1 MKFKLTSLEKKWVLY
16 DVGNSA
22 FTMMVSTIFPIY
34 FNYLAENA
42 GISDVDYLAYWGY
55 ATSICT
61 LIVAILGPTLG
72 AIADTKNFKKI
83 IFSISMGVGV
93 FGCILL
99 GFLSS
104 WIWFLGVFVLA
115 KTGYSASLVFY
126 DAMLTDVTEPDRMDS
141 VSSHGYAWGYIGSC
155 IPFVA
160 CLGIVLGAGS
170 LGISMQTSM
179 ILAFIITA
187 LWWLCSSIPLL
198 RSYRQKYFSEAGDHV
213 VRNSF
218 KRLGRTFVELTKE
231 KHIFVFLLAFFFYID
246 GVYTVID
253 MATAYGQALGLDS
266 TGLLLALLVTQIVAF
281 PCVLIFSRLVKKVKP
296 ETIITICIAA
306 YFCIAV
312 YAYWL
317 DTQFDFWLLA
327 VMVGMFQGTIQA
339 LSRSYFAKIIPAEK
353 SGEFFGIYDICG
365 KGASVIG
372 TALVSVLSQV
382 TGSINIGVS
391 ALSVMFLIG
400 LVLFRCISGAA
411 LASFCTLISRNA
423 RHAFTTFCCS
433 AGDGRGIKIL
443 HMFSHEKTSRALPH
457 ELYLA

>member
-22 FTMMVSTIFPIY
+22 FTLMVSTIFPIY
-34 FNYLAENA
+34 FNSLAESA
-42 GISDVDYLAYWGY
+42 GISDVNYLAYWGY

-83 IFSISMGVGV
+83 IFSAAMGVGV
-93 FGCILL
+93 FGCIVL

-104 WIWFLGVFVLA
+104 WLWFLVIFVLA

-126 DAMLTDVTEPDRMDS
+126 DAMLTDVTEPERMDS

-155 IPFVA
+155 IPFVIS
-160 CLGIVLGAGS
+160 LVIVLGGGS
-170 LGISMQTSM
+170 VGLGTQTSM

-187 LWWLCSSIPLL
+187 VWWLCSSIPLL
-198 RSYRQKYFSEAGDHV
+198 RSYRQKYFSEAGEHV

-218 KRLGRTFVELTKE
+218 RRLGRTFIDLTKQ

-281 PCVLIFSRLVKKVKP
+281 PCVLIFSRLVKKVRP
-296 ETIITICIAA
+296 ETVITICIAA

-317 DTQFDFWLLA
+317 DTQFDLWLLA
-327 VMVGMFQGTIQA
+327 VLVGMFQGTIQA

-372 TALVSVLSQV
+372 TALVSVLSQL

-400 LVLFRCISGAA
+400 LVLFRFSAK
-411 LASFCTLISRNA
+411 LNA
-423 RHAFTTFCCS
+423 EY
-433 AGDGRGIKIL
+433 K
-443 HMFSHEKTSRALPH
+443 KV
-457 ELYLA
+457 

>member
-34 FNYLAENA
+34 FNSLAESA
-42 GISDVDYLAYWGY
+42 GITDVDYLAYWGY
-55 ATSICT
+55 ATSVCT
-61 LIVAILGPTLG
+61 LIVALLGPTLG
-72 AIADTKNFKKI
+72 AVADTKNFKKI
-83 IFSISMGVGV
+83 VFSVAMGVGV
-93 FGCILL
+93 AGCILL

-104 WIWFLGVFVLA
+104 WLWFLGIFVLA
-115 KTGYSASLVFY
+115 KTGYSASLIFY

-155 IPFVA
+155 IPFVI
-160 CLGIVLGAGS
+160 CLGIVLGGPS
-170 LGISMQTSM
+170 LGLDMQLCM

-187 LWWLCSSIPLL
+187 LWWLMSSVPLL
-198 RSYRQKYFSEAGDHV
+198 KSYKQKYYSETGAHV

-218 KRLGRTFVELTKE
+218 KRLGKTFVELAKE

-281 PCVLIFSRLVKKVKP
+281 PSVLIFSRLVKKVRP

-327 VMVGMFQGTIQA
+327 ILVGMFQGTIQA

-372 TALVSVLSQV
+372 TALVSFLSQA

-400 LVLFRCISGAA
+400 LVLFRY
-411 LASFCTLISRNA
+411 
-423 RHAFTTFCCS
+423 S
-433 AGDGRGIKIL
+433 AKLNRGYKNV
-443 HMFSHEKTSRALPH
+443 
-457 ELYLA
+457 

>member
-1 MKFKLTSLEKKWVLY
+1 MSAWLAAHGNKKERESNDMKFKLTSLEKKWVLY

-34 FNYLAENA
+34 FNSLAESA
-42 GISDVDYLAYWGY
+42 GISDVNYLAYWGY

-72 AIADTKNFKKI
+72 AVADTKNFKKI

-104 WIWFLGVFVLA
+104 WLWFLGVFVLA
-115 KTGYSASLVFY
+115 KTGYSASLIFY
-126 DAMLTDVTEPDRMDS
+126 DAMLTDVTEPERMDS

-160 CLGIVLGAGS
+160 CLGVVLGADT
-170 LGISMQTSM
+170 LGIGTQTAM

-187 LWWLCSSIPLL
+187 LWWLCSSVPLL
-198 RSYRQKYFSEAGDHV
+198 RSYRQKYFSESDGHV
-213 VRNSF
+213 VSNSF
-218 KRLGRTFVELTKE
+218 KRLGRTFMELAKQ
-231 KHIFVFLLAFFFYID
+231 KHILVFLLAFFFYID

-253 MATAYGQALGLDS
+253 MATAYGEALGLDS

-281 PCVLIFSRLVKKVKP
+281 PCVLIFGRIIKKVKP
-296 ETIITICIAA
+296 ETIITVCIAA

-327 VMVGMFQGTIQA
+327 VLVGMFQGTIQA

-365 KGASVIG
+365 KGASVLG
-372 TALVSVLSQV
+372 TALVSFLAQV

-400 LVLFRCISGAA
+400 LVLFRY
-411 LASFCTLISRNA
+411 
-423 RHAFTTFCCS
+423 S
-433 AGDGRGIKIL
+433 AKLNETQKQQD
-443 HMFSHEKTSRALPH
+443 
-457 ELYLA
+457 

>member
-34 FNYLAENA
+34 FNFLAGNA

-61 LIVAILGPTLG
+61 LLVAILGPTLG
-72 AIADTKNFKKI
+72 AVADTKNFKKT
-83 IFSISMGVGV
+83 IFCIAMGVGV

-104 WIWFLGVFVLA
+104 WIWFLGVFILA

-126 DAMLTDVTEPDRMDS
+126 DAMLTDVTEPDRMDT

-160 CLGIVLGAGS
+160 CLGIVLGGGG
-170 LGISMQTSM
+170 LGMDMQTSM

-187 LWWLCSSIPLL
+187 LWWLFSSVPLL
-198 RSYRQKYFSEAGDHV
+198 RSYRQRYFSEAGGHV

-218 KRLGRTFVELTKE
+218 KRLGRTFAELVKQ

-281 PCVLIFSRLVKKVKP
+281 PSVLIFSRIIKNISP
-296 ETIITICIAA
+296 EKIITVCIAA

-317 DTQFDFWLLA
+317 DSQIDFWILA
-327 VMVGMFQGTIQA
+327 VLVGMFQGTIQA

-353 SGEFFGIYDICG
+353 SGEYFGIYDICG
-365 KGASVIG
+365 KGASVLG
-372 TALVSVLSQV
+372 TALVSFLSQV

-400 LVLFRCISGAA
+400 LVLFQ
-411 LASFCTLISRNA
+411 F
-423 RHAFTTFCCS
+423 S
-433 AGDGRGIKIL
+433 AKLNR
-443 HMFSHEKTSRALPH
+443 EKKH
-457 ELYLA
+457 I

>member
-34 FNYLAENA
+34 FNFLAGNA

-61 LIVAILGPTLG
+61 LLVAILGPTLG
-72 AIADTKNFKKI
+72 AVADTKNFKKT
-83 IFSISMGVGV
+83 IFCIAMGVGV

-104 WIWFLGVFVLA
+104 WIWFLGVFILA

-126 DAMLTDVTEPDRMDS
+126 DAMLTDVTEPDRMDT

-160 CLGIVLGAGS
+160 CLGLVLGGGS
-170 LGISMQTSM
+170 LGMDMQTSM

-187 LWWLCSSIPLL
+187 LWWLCSSVPLL
-198 RSYRQKYFSEAGDHV
+198 RSYRQRYFSEAGGHV

-218 KRLGRTFVELTKE
+218 KRLGRTFAELVKQ

-281 PCVLIFSRLVKKVKP
+281 PSVLIFSRIIKNISP
-296 ETIITICIAA
+296 EKIITVCIAA

-317 DTQFDFWLLA
+317 DSQIDFWILA
-327 VMVGMFQGTIQA
+327 VLVGMFQGTIQA

-353 SGEFFGIYDICG
+353 SGEYFGIYDICG
-365 KGASVIG
+365 KGASVLG
-372 TALVSVLSQV
+372 TALVSFLSQV

-400 LVLFRCISGAA
+400 LVLFQ
-411 LASFCTLISRNA
+411 F
-423 RHAFTTFCCS
+423 S
-433 AGDGRGIKIL
+433 AKLNR
-443 HMFSHEKTSRALPH
+443 EKKH
-457 ELYLA
+457 I

>member
-34 FNYLAENA
+34 FNALAEGA
-42 GISDVDYLAYWGY
+42 GVSDVNYLAYWGY

-72 AIADTKNFKKI
+72 AVADTKNFKKI
-83 IFSISMGVGV
+83 IFSICMGIGV
-93 FGCILL
+93 FGCVLL

-115 KTGYSASLVFY
+115 KTGYSASLIFY
-126 DAMLTDVTEPDRMDS
+126 DAMLTDVTEPERMDS

-155 IPFVA
+155 VPFIA
-160 CLGIVLGAGS
+160 CLGIVLGADK
-170 LGISMQTSM
+170 LGIGTQTAM
-179 ILAFIITA
+179 ILAFMITA
-187 LWWLCSSIPLL
+187 FWWLGSSVPLL
-198 RSYRQKYFSEAGDHV
+198 RSYRQKYFAEAEGHV

-218 KRLGRTFVELTKE
+218 KRLGRTFLELAKQ

-281 PCVLIFSRLVKKVKP
+281 PCVLIFSRLVKKVRP

-327 VMVGMFQGTIQA
+327 VLVGMFQGTIQA

-372 TALVSVLSQV
+372 TALVSVLSQL

-400 LVLFRCISGAA
+400 LVLFRY
-411 LASFCTLISRNA
+411 
-423 RHAFTTFCCS
+423 S
-433 AGDGRGIKIL
+433 AKLNTGRE
-443 HMFSHEKTSRALPH
+443 MQ
-457 ELYLA
+457 

>member
-34 FNYLAENA
+34 FNFLAGNA

-61 LIVAILGPTLG
+61 LLVAILGPTLG
-72 AIADTKNFKKI
+72 AVADTKNFKKT
-83 IFSISMGVGV
+83 IFCIAMGVGV

-126 DAMLTDVTEPDRMDS
+126 DAMLTDVTEPERMDT

-160 CLGIVLGAGS
+160 CLGIVLGGGS
-170 LGISMQTSM
+170 LGLDMQTSM

-187 LWWLCSSIPLL
+187 LWWLFSSVPLL
-198 RSYRQKYFSEAGDHV
+198 RSYRQRYFAEAGEHV

-218 KRLGRTFVELTKE
+218 QRLGRTFAELVKQ
-231 KHIFVFLLAFFFYID
+231 KQIFVFLLAFFFYID

-281 PCVLIFSRLVKKVKP
+281 PSVLIFSRIIKNVSP
-296 ETIITICIAA
+296 EKIITVCIAA

-317 DTQFDFWLLA
+317 DSQLDFWILA
-327 VMVGMFQGTIQA
+327 VLVGMFQGTIQA

-353 SGEFFGIYDICG
+353 SGEYFGIYDICG
-365 KGASVIG
+365 KGASVLG
-372 TALVSVLSQV
+372 TALVSFLSQV

-400 LVLFRCISGAA
+400 LVLFQ
-411 LASFCTLISRNA
+411 F
-423 RHAFTTFCCS
+423 S
-433 AGDGRGIKIL
+433 AKLNR
-443 HMFSHEKTSRALPH
+443 EKKQI
-457 ELYLA
+457 

>member
-34 FNYLAENA
+34 FNFLAGNA

-61 LIVAILGPTLG
+61 LLVAILGPTLG
-72 AIADTKNFKKI
+72 AVADTKNFKKT
-83 IFSISMGVGV
+83 IFCIAMGVGV

-126 DAMLTDVTEPDRMDS
+126 DAMLTDVTEPDRMDT

-160 CLGIVLGAGS
+160 CLGIVLGGGS
-170 LGISMQTSM
+170 LGMDMQTSM

-187 LWWLCSSIPLL
+187 LWWLFSSVPLL
-198 RSYRQKYFSEAGDHV
+198 RSYQQKYFSEAGEHV

-218 KRLGRTFVELTKE
+218 KRLGRTFAELVRQ

-281 PCVLIFSRLVKKVKP
+281 PSVLIFSRIIKNVSP
-296 ETIITICIAA
+296 EKIITVCIAA

-317 DTQFDFWLLA
+317 DSQLDFWILA
-327 VMVGMFQGTIQA
+327 VLVGMFQGTIQA

-353 SGEFFGIYDICG
+353 SGEYFGIYDICG
-365 KGASVIG
+365 KGASVLG
-372 TALVSVLSQV
+372 TALVSFLSQV

-400 LVLFRCISGAA
+400 LVLFQ
-411 LASFCTLISRNA
+411 F
-423 RHAFTTFCCS
+423 S
-433 AGDGRGIKIL
+433 AKLNRERKHI
-443 HMFSHEKTSRALPH
+443 
-457 ELYLA
+457 

>member
-34 FNYLAENA
+34 FNFLAGNA

-61 LIVAILGPTLG
+61 LLVAILGPTLG
-72 AIADTKNFKKI
+72 AVADTKNFKKT
-83 IFSISMGVGV
+83 IFCIAMGVGV

-126 DAMLTDVTEPDRMDS
+126 DAMLTDVTEPERMDT

-160 CLGIVLGAGS
+160 CLGIVLGGGS
-170 LGISMQTSM
+170 LGMDMQTSM

-187 LWWLCSSIPLL
+187 LWWLFSSVPLL
-198 RSYRQKYFSEAGDHV
+198 RSYRQRYFAEAGEHV

-218 KRLGRTFVELTKE
+218 QRLGRTFAELVKQ
-231 KHIFVFLLAFFFYID
+231 KQIFVFLLAFFFYID

-266 TGLLLALLVTQIVAF
+266 TGLLLALLVTQIVSF
-281 PCVLIFSRLVKKVKP
+281 PSVLIFSRIIKNVSP
-296 ETIITICIAA
+296 EKIITVCIAA

-317 DTQFDFWLLA
+317 DSQLDFWILA
-327 VMVGMFQGTIQA
+327 VLVGMFQGTIQA

-353 SGEFFGIYDICG
+353 SGEYFGIYDICG
-365 KGASVIG
+365 KGASVLG
-372 TALVSVLSQV
+372 TALVSFLSQV

-400 LVLFRCISGAA
+400 LVLFQ
-411 LASFCTLISRNA
+411 F
-423 RHAFTTFCCS
+423 S
-433 AGDGRGIKIL
+433 AKLNR
-443 HMFSHEKTSRALPH
+443 EKKQI
-457 ELYLA
+457 

>member
-22 FTMMVSTIFPIY
+22 FTLMVSTIFPIY
-34 FNYLAENA
+34 FNSLAESA
-42 GISDVDYLAYWGY
+42 GISDVNYLAYWGY

-83 IFSISMGVGV
+83 IFSAAMAVGV
-93 FGCILL
+93 FGCIVL

-104 WIWFLGVFVLA
+104 WLWFLVIFVLA

-126 DAMLTDVTEPDRMDS
+126 DAMLTDVTEPERMDS

-155 IPFVA
+155 IPFVIS
-160 CLGIVLGAGS
+160 LVIVLGGGS
-170 LGISMQTSM
+170 VGLGTQTSM

-187 LWWLCSSIPLL
+187 VWWLCSSIPLL
-198 RSYRQKYFSEAGDHV
+198 RSYRQKYFSEAGEHV

-218 KRLGRTFVELTKE
+218 RRLGRTFIDLTKQ

-281 PCVLIFSRLVKKVKP
+281 PCVLIFSRLVKKVRP
-296 ETIITICIAA
+296 ETVITICIAA

-327 VMVGMFQGTIQA
+327 VLVGMFQGTIQA

-372 TALVSVLSQV
+372 TALVSVLSQL

-400 LVLFRCISGAA
+400 LVLFRFSAK
-411 LASFCTLISRNA
+411 LNA
-423 RHAFTTFCCS
+423 QY
-433 AGDGRGIKIL
+433 K
-443 HMFSHEKTSRALPH
+443 KV
-457 ELYLA
+457 

>member
-34 FNYLAENA
+34 FNSLAESA
-42 GISDVDYLAYWGY
+42 GISDVNYLAYWGY
-55 ATSICT
+55 ATSVCT
-61 LIVAILGPTLG
+61 LIVALLGPTLG
-72 AIADTKNFKKI
+72 AVADTKNFKKI
-83 IFSISMGVGV
+83 VFSVAMGVGV

-104 WIWFLGVFVLA
+104 WIWFLGIFILA
-115 KTGYSASLVFY
+115 KTGYSASLIFY
-126 DAMLTDVTEPDRMDS
+126 DAMLTDVTEPERMDS

-155 IPFVA
+155 IPFVI
-160 CLGIVLGAGS
+160 CLGIVLGGPS
-170 LGISMQTSM
+170 LGLDMQLCM

-187 LWWLCSSIPLL
+187 LWWLLSSVPLL
-198 RSYRQKYFSEAGDHV
+198 GSYKQNYYSEAGAHV
-213 VRNSF
+213 VRDSF

-281 PCVLIFSRLVKKVKP
+281 PSVLIFSRLVKNVRP
-296 ETIITICIAA
+296 ETIITVCIAA

-327 VMVGMFQGTIQA
+327 ILVGMFQGTIQA

-372 TALVSVLSQV
+372 TALVSFLSQA

-400 LVLFRCISGAA
+400 LVLFRFSAK
-411 LASFCTLISRNA
+411 LNA
-423 RHAFTTFCCS
+423 EH
-433 AGDGRGIKIL
+433 K
-443 HMFSHEKTSRALPH
+443 KV
-457 ELYLA
+457 

>member
-22 FTMMVSTIFPIY
+22 FTLMVSTIFPIY
-34 FNYLAENA
+34 FNSLAESA
-42 GISDVDYLAYWGY
+42 GISDVNYLAYWGY

-61 LIVAILGPTLG
+61 LILAILGPTLG

-83 IFSISMGVGV
+83 IFSAAMGVGV
-93 FGCILL
+93 FGCIVL

-104 WIWFLGVFVLA
+104 WLWFLVIFVLA

-126 DAMLTDVTEPDRMDS
+126 DAMLTDVTEPERMDS

-155 IPFVA
+155 IPFVIS
-160 CLGIVLGAGS
+160 LVIVLGGGS
-170 LGISMQTSM
+170 VGLGTQTSM

-187 LWWLCSSIPLL
+187 VWWLCSSIPLL
-198 RSYRQKYFSEAGDHV
+198 RSYRQKYFSEAGEHV

-218 KRLGRTFVELTKE
+218 RRLGRTFIDLTKQ

-281 PCVLIFSRLVKKVKP
+281 PCVLIFSRLVKKVRP
-296 ETIITICIAA
+296 ETVITICIAA

-317 DTQFDFWLLA
+317 DTQFDFCLLA
-327 VMVGMFQGTIQA
+327 VLVGMFQGTIQA

-372 TALVSVLSQV
+372 TALVSVLSQL

-400 LVLFRCISGAA
+400 LVLFRFSAK
-411 LASFCTLISRNA
+411 LNA
-423 RHAFTTFCCS
+423 EY
-433 AGDGRGIKIL
+433 K
-443 HMFSHEKTSRALPH
+443 KV
-457 ELYLA
+457 